1 MNIWP
6 KWLHDYDLYTF
17 NLVEMKLVYNG
28 RSFVEYVDSVNQY
41 KHHACNVAYYIDQVA
56 CFVALLL
63 SWKHLFFLLFDFYFN
78 RAQNFC
84 KNII

>member
-56 CFVALLL
+56 YFVALLL
-63 SWKHLFFLLFDFYFN
+63 SWKHLFF
-78 RAQNFC
+78 
-84 KNII
+84 II